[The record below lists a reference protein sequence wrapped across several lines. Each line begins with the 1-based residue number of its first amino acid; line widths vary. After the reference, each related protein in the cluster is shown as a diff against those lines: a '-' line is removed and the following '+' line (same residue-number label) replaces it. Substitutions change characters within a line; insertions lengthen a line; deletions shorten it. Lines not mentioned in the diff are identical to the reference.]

1 MEKKMDS
8 KLNICLMNDS
18 FPPVIDGVANTVFN
32 YADIIQKGLGNAIV
46 ATPEYPGVE
55 DNYDFDI
62 VRYKSFDTTG
72 IFGYRAGYPFAPS
85 TVGKLDEK
93 NIDIIHSHCPAVSTV
108 LARMLREKV
117 SAPIIFTYHTKFDID
132 IRKAIES
139 NLLQDTM
146 IKLLVKNVEA
156 CDDVWVVS
164 EGAGENL
171 KSLGYKGDYIVMENG
186 VDFPK
191 GRADEKSVNQI
202 NEVLGIND
210 DAPVF
215 LFVGRLMWYKGMKL
229 ILDALRVVK
238 EKGEKFHMVIVGDGA
253 DGKDIQQYSDEIGLS
268 DYCIFTGA
276 VQDREVLRAY
286 YTRADMFLFVST
298 YDTNG
303 IVVREAAA
311 CGLGSVL
318 IKGSCAAEKIVHE
331 RNGYLID
338 ETEESL
344 ADAVLRLIH
353 NVGLAREIGNN
364 AMNEIYIPWEK
375 SVNTAYERYE
385 YVLSKFR
392 SPRYEPKFSFTD
404 EALSSIAG
412 ICEALHKAEKFREII
427 TTGFMEFSEIKA
439 MERLE
444 RGIELGQDM
453 LIMRPKSILI
463 DKKEELKAGF
473 AEKKSGFM
481 EKQNE
486 VKERLWHYLDRY
498 L

>member
-1 MEKKMDS
+1 MDG

-32 YADIIQKGLGNAIV
+32 YADIIQRDLGNAIV
-46 ATPEYPGVE
+46 ATPEYPETE
-55 DNYDFDI
+55 DHYDFDV
-62 VRYKSFDTTG
+62 VRYKSFDTTS

-85 TVGKLDEK
+85 TVGKLEEK

-108 LARMLREKV
+108 LARMLREKA
-117 SAPIIFTYHTKFDID
+117 SAPIVFTYHTKFDID

-191 GRADEKSVNQI
+191 GRADEKSVHEI
-202 NEVLGIND
+202 NEILGIND

-229 ILDALRVVK
+229 ILDALKVVK

-268 DYCIFTGA
+268 DFCIFTGA

-338 ETEESL
+338 ETVDSL
-344 ADAVLRLIH
+344 ADAVSWLIH
-353 NVGLAREIGNN
+353 HVDLAHEIGNN
-364 AMNEIYIPWEK
+364 AMNEIYIPWGK
-375 SVNTAYERYE
+375 SVNAAYERYE

-392 SPRYEPKFSFTD
+392 SPYYEPKFSFTD

-439 MERLE
+439 MEKLE

-453 LIMRPKSILI
+453 LIVRPKNMFI
-463 DKKEELKAGF
+463 DKKEEFKAGF
-473 AEKKSGFM
+473 AEKKSGFI

-486 VKERLWHYLDRY
+486 VKERFWHYLDRY

>member
-1 MEKKMDS
+1 MDN

-32 YADIIQKGLGNAIV
+32 YADIIQRELGNAVV
-46 ATPEYPGVE
+46 ATPEYPDVQ
-55 DNYDFDI
+55 DNYDFE
-62 VRYKSFDTTG
+62 VLRYKSFDTTS
-72 IFGYRAGYPFAPS
+72 IFGYRAGYPFTPS
-85 TVGKLDEK
+85 TVGSLQEK

-132 IRKAIES
+132 IKKAIES

-191 GRADEKSVNQI
+191 GRADEKSVKLV
-202 NEVLGIND
+202 NESLDIND

-215 LFVGRLMWYKGMKL
+215 LFVGRLMWYKGIKL
-229 ILDALRVVK
+229 ILDALKLAK

-253 DGKDIQQYSDEIGLS
+253 DGKDIQQYADELGLS

-286 YTRADMFLFVST
+286 YTRADMFLFAST

-318 IKGSCAAEKIVHE
+318 IKGSCAAENVVHE

-338 ETEESL
+338 DNVGSL
-344 ADAVLRLIH
+344 ADAVSRIIN
-353 NVGLAREIGNN
+353 NVELAHEIGNN

-375 SVNTAYERYE
+375 SVNKAYERYE
-385 YVLSKFR
+385 YVLKKFR
-392 SPRYEPKFSFTD
+392 SPNYEPKFSLTD
-404 EALSSIAG
+404 EALTGIAG
-412 ICEALHKAEKFREII
+412 ICEALHKAEKFRETV

-439 MERLE
+439 MERIE
-444 RGIELGQDM
+444 RGLEIGQDVFV
-453 LIMRPKSILI
+453 IKPKSILI
-463 DKKEELKAGF
+463 DKKEIIKAGF
-473 AEKKSGFM
+473 AVKKSEFK
-481 EKQNE
+481 EKQNV
-486 VKERLWHYLDRY
+486 VKERFWYYLDRY

>member
-1 MEKKMDS
+1 MDD

-32 YADIIQKGLGNAIV
+32 YAEIIQKDLGNAVV
-46 ATPEYPGVE
+46 ATPEYPGVH
-55 DNYDFDI
+55 DSYDFDVI
-62 VRYKSFDTTG
+62 RYRSYDTTS
-72 IFGYRAGYPFAPS
+72 IFGYRAGNPFAPS
-85 TVGKLDEK
+85 IVGRLEERE
-93 NIDIIHSHCPAVSTV
+93 IDVIHSHCPAVSTV

-132 IRKAIES
+132 IKKAIDS

-146 IKLLVKNVEA
+146 IKMLVKNIEA

-164 EGAGENL
+164 QGAGENL
-171 KSLGYKGDYIVMENG
+171 KSLGYKGEYTVMENG

-191 GRADEKSVNQI
+191 GRADKENVDLI
-202 NEVLGIND
+202 NETLDIND

-215 LFVGRLMWYKGMKL
+215 LFVGRLMWYKGLKL
-229 ILDALRVVK
+229 ILDALKIAK
-238 EKGEKFHMVIVGDGA
+238 EKGDKFHMVIVGDGA
-253 DGKDIQQYSDEIGLS
+253 DGKDIQQYAEDLGLK

-276 VQDREVLRAY
+276 VQDRELLRAY

-318 IKGSCAAEKIVHE
+318 IKGSCAAENIVHE

-338 ETEESL
+338 ENVESL
-344 ADAVLRLIH
+344 SDAVSRIIS
-353 NVGLAREIGNN
+353 NIGLAHEIGDN
-364 AMNEIYIPWEK
+364 AMNEIYIPWGK
-375 SVNTAYERYE
+375 SICKAYDRYR
-385 YVLSKFR
+385 YVLKKFR
-392 SPRYEPKFSFTD
+392 NPKYEPKFSLTD
-404 EALSSIAG
+404 EALTGIAG
-412 ICEALHKAEKFREII
+412 ICEALNKAEKFRETV
-427 TTGFMEFSEIKA
+427 TTGFMGISELKA

-444 RGIELGQDM
+444 KSFEFGQD
-453 LIMRPKSILI
+453 IFVMRPKNMFI
-463 DKKEELKAGF
+463 DKKEVIKAGF
-473 AEKKSGFM
+473 AEKKSEFKV
-481 EKQNE
+481 KQNE
-486 VKERLWHYLDRY
+486 VKERLWYYFDRY